1 MRVVLITTPLPPPS
15 LFFSKEVLSLFAMPK
30 VDPRNEVGAIIHTV
44 SNRVL
49 SNNTAKNIY
58 GNVNY
63 AKTFLQGTVINV
75 FDGRTPGGKNAV
87 WKLTVDFEMHSE
99 EPTLR
104 VKLKRVTVHRQHCT
118 LGPVPAGE
126 LNQLARAGAI
136 FDCLCISVASSSPC
150 SRLAVASPPLLPTI
164 VIIATAVAAR

>member
-1 MRVVLITTPLPPPS
+1 
-15 LFFSKEVLSLFAMPK
+15 MPK
-30 VDPRNEVGAIIHTV
+30 VDPRNKVGAIIHTV

-49 SNNTAKNIY
+49 SNHTAKNIY

-63 AKTFLQGTVINV
+63 AKTLLQGNVINV
-75 FDGRTPGGKNAV
+75 FDGCMPGGKNAV
-87 WKLTVDFEMHSE
+87 WKLTVDFEMHSG

>member
-1 MRVVLITTPLPPPS
+1 
-15 LFFSKEVLSLFAMPK
+15 MPK
-30 VDPRNEVGAIIHTV
+30 VDPRNKVGAIVHTV

-49 SNNTAKNIY
+49 SDNTAKNIY

-75 FDGRTPGGKNAV
+75 FDRRTPGGKNAV
-87 WKLTVDFEMHSE
+87 WKLTVDSEMHSE
-99 EPTLR
+99 EPTLG
-104 VKLKRVTVHRQHCT
+104 VELKRVAVHRQHCT

-136 FDCLCISVASSSPC
+136 FYCLRISVASSSPC
-150 SRLAVASPPLLPTI
+150 SRLAVALPPLSPTI
-164 VIIATAVAAR
+164 VIIATAVAARRER